1 MKKYTPSLRLLFAF
15 TFFIATF
22 SACRKDPTVF
32 DGPNIEET
40 LGSFRVTQ
48 NFAAN
53 KDSVR
58 FSSDEKVIF
67 SAKFNKT
74 VNWTI
79 TVTGQ
84 SSQAKKV
91 IAGQSKTIDA
101 TNAVWNGST
110 TNFPLFK
117 AENCSAKLKIE
128 GVQDSFLVN
137 VEIRTIKQNTGL
149 VLADFE
155 NGFNTKW
162 TKFIQN
168 GLNMD
173 FAIKTDAVT
182 PQGAKYLRMAGT
194 VSWDYLIGLIDFN
207 AQAYGTTKTM
217 ALDANPNNVYFNC
230 LIYGEPGTNE
240 SLVLFQFKED
250 ENADGTINA
259 SSDDQY
265 DYQITVNWE
274 GWKLITV
281 KYADII
287 SLTNGQPTTPKG
299 NSVHNPDKI
308 GKISMLHLANPANGF
323 AACKIDYIIMT
334 NSPLQP

>member
-1 MKKYTPSLRLLFAF
+1 MKKYTLSLRLLLAF
-15 TFFIATF
+15 IFFIATF

-40 LGSFRVTQ
+40 LGAFRVVE

-53 KDSVR
+53 KDSVA
-58 FSSDEKVIF
+58 FASDEKVVF
-67 SAKFNKT
+67 TAKFNKT
-74 VNWTI
+74 VSWTV

-84 SSQAKKV
+84 TSRAKK
-91 IAGQSKTIDA
+91 IILGQGKTIDI

-117 AENCSAKLKIE
+117 AENCAAKLTIE

-137 VEIRTIKQNTGL
+137 VKIRTIKQNAGL

-155 NGFNTKW
+155 NGFNSNW
-162 TKFIQN
+162 TKFVQA

-173 FAIKTDAVT
+173 FDIKNGAVT
-182 PQGAKYLRMAGT
+182 PEGTKYLRMAGT
-194 VSWDYLIGLIDFN
+194 VNWDYLIGLIDFN
-207 AQAYGTTKTM
+207 PRAYGTTKTLP
-217 ALDANPNNVYFNC
+217 LDANPNNVYFNC

-240 SLVLFQFKED
+240 SIVLFQFKED
-250 ENADGTINA
+250 ENADGIINPN
-259 SSDDQY
+259 SDDQY

-274 GWKLITV
+274 GWKLVTV
-281 KYADII
+281 KYADML

-299 NSVHNPDKI
+299 NSVHNSDKI
-308 GKISMLHLANPANGF
+308 GRISMLHLANPANGF